1 MGAIAGTWRL
11 PGPSPEVLDRSG
23 IAPMVLRPITEA
35 TAGGNAVVPAWPEI
49 ERTEL
54 DAEKLKEV
62 WLIPQPAHSALSG
75 DVASRLKKSEFPGI
89 DDKLVRVIALHDAG
103 WGPPDA
109 AAIQTSRGGKDRST
123 PKCFLSQPE
132 SLLLDAWAG
141 SINVTEKVNATG
153 GYIVSRHFVAIAKAR
168 ASHFKEQNRL
178 VNFLRDED
186 KRQDRLAKKAGK
198 EKEALERLVE
208 ALQFCDLLSLYL
220 CCGSKAPVEFPQ
232 KVGGRPIQLEHKS
245 DGHLQLDPN
254 PLVGPQIFRVTAI
267 RHPKGQQGSSALFD
281 AVFD

>member
-1 MGAIAGTWRL
+1 MPTAAPRTLRRAGGVFYGSSR
-11 PGPSPEVLDRSG
+11 
-23 IAPMVLRPITEA
+23 MVLRPITEPA
-35 TAGGNAVVPAWPEI
+35 DGHEAVVAAWPEI
-49 ERTEL
+49 ERAEL
-54 DAEKLKEV
+54 DAEKFKEV

-75 DVASRLKKSEFPGI
+75 DIAARLKKSEFPGI

-109 AAIQTSRGGKDRST
+109 AAIQTSRGGKNRST

-141 SINVTEKVNATG
+141 SINVSEKVSAAG
-153 GYIVSRHFVAIAKAR
+153 GYIVSRHFTAIAKAQ
-168 ASHFKEQNRL
+168 AAKFTEQERL
-178 VNFLRDED
+178 VHFLRDEE
-186 KRQDRLAKKAGK
+186 KRQDRLAKKSGK
-198 EKEALERLVE
+198 EKDALDRLVE

-220 CCGSKAPVEFPQ
+220 CCGSRAGVEFPQ
-232 KVGGRPIQLEHKS
+232 KAGGRAITLERKPN
-245 DGHLQLDPN
+245 GHLQLDPN

-267 RHPKGQQGSSALFD
+267 RHPKGQAGSSALFD